1 MLRKWYVSG
10 KGYKKHSNSNT
21 AKCIGIGE
29 KTTTIGKENLENQSE
44 L

>member
-1 MLRKWYVSG
+1 MLRKWFVGG
-10 KGYKKHSNSNT
+10 KGYKKYSNSNI
-21 AKCIGIGE
+21 AKCKGIGE